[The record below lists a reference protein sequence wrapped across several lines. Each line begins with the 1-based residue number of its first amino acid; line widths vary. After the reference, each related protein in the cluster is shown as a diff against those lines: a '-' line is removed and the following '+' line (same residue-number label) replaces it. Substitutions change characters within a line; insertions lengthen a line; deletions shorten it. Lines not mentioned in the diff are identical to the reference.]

1 MRKGAKVCGQELK
14 VWLCLICGRNS
25 VCFPFLSSAHVNLGF
40 ECELHFVFFNFSFY
54 IYMHLYVYN
63 QWGILILGSVSPG
76 LGSEGKELLCYAVL
90 EDVKA
95 VASNIMGK
103 TQTSYHCD
111 NKFKG

>member
-1 MRKGAKVCGQELK
+1 M
-14 VWLCLICGRNS
+14 LIWVLS
-25 VCFPFLSSAHVNLGF
+25 VNCTLFSLI
-40 ECELHFVFFNFSFY
+40 FSFY

-76 LGSEGKELLCYAVL
+76 LAGEGKELLCYAVL

-95 VASNIMGK
+95 VALNIMGK